1 MPIKSNPEYSLG
13 VVFGVEFDV
22 CHRQTAKKLNYW
34 KPNPVKLFR
43 VVYHTNNVPI
53 NERGS
58 SVCVSGVAATD
69 DIGVGYLLILGVVA

>member
-1 MPIKSNPEYSLG
+1 MPIKSNPECSLG

-43 VVYHTNNVPI
+43 VVYHTNVPI

-69 DIGVGYLLILGVVA
+69 DIGQGSSQILGVVT